1 MAYNR
6 ENLLKRII
14 EVQDIV
20 IEHQKHDTPQIKIY
34 EKHIKDKFHI
44 SYSCFNE
51 WLSTPAPRTQLKELQ
66 AKKKEKEDIEKKQL
80 KLF

>member
-14 EVQDIV
+14 EVQNIV
-20 IEHQKHDTPQIKIY
+20 LEHKKHDTPQIRIY
-34 EKHIKDKFHI
+34 EKYIKDRFHI

-51 WLSTPAPRTQLKELQ
+51 WMTIPAKTQLKELQ
-66 AKKKEKEDIEKKQL
+66 TAKEKQKEIEKAQL
-80 KLF
+80 KLFD

>member
-20 IEHQKHDTPQIKIY
+20 KEHKKHDTPQIKIY
-34 EKHIKDKFHI
+34 KKHIKDVFHI

-51 WLSTPAPRTQLKELQ
+51 WIGIPAYAELKQLQ
-66 AKKKEKEDIEKKQL
+66 AKKQQQEEIKKRQL
-80 KLF
+80 ELF